1 MDQAV
6 EAGEAARLQRT
17 RPVGS
22 VPRPSTKSVRVQ
34 RRASSTGMVMVA
46 GQQVARGREQQHRTV
61 TVLVSE
67 TTLAIELPDADDLVV
82 RRTTDQPAV
91 ASKDSGH

>member
-1 MDQAV
+1 
-6 EAGEAARLQRT
+6 
-17 RPVGS
+17 
-22 VPRPSTKSVRVQ
+22 
-34 RRASSTGMVMVA
+34 MVMVA

-82 RRTTDQPAV
+82 RRTTDQPVRSIRQRPLTANTSV
-91 ASKDSGH
+91 T